1 MEQGV
6 YTDHQNMV
14 EYLVSGTNVFIRMRN
29 RDNTWTNYKEA
40 LKWVNQLEQYVNSGY
55 LIKHR

>member
-6 YTDHQNMV
+6 YTDHRNMV
-14 EYLVSGTNVFIRMRN
+14 EYLVSVPNVFVRMKN

-40 LKWVNQLEQYVNSGY
+40 LKGMNQLEQYVNSGY